1 MIKVNNHIGCIEL
14 SSDYLKK
21 LIARTAAG
29 CFGVVALNNCSAA
42 ASIRTL
48 ISSDSAADNGVVIRQ
63 SNNRL
68 TIDLHIT
75 VSYGVNITAIVDSI
89 INKVRFTVEENAG
102 IEVSKINV
110 FVDAM
115 QS

>member
-14 SSDYLKK
+14 SANYLKK
-21 LIARTAAG
+21 LIAKTAAS
-29 CFGVVALNNCSAA
+29 CFGVVGMNSYGAVQGIR
-42 ASIRTL
+42 SI
-48 ISSDSAADNGVVIRQ
+48 ISSEEAVDNGVIIRQ
-63 SNNRL
+63 NNNTL

-89 INKVRFTVEENAG
+89 INKVRFTVEEEAG
-102 IEVSKINV
+102 IPVSKINV
-110 FVDAM
+110 FIDGM